1 MAKKSKINFNSE
13 LKIFLLIFIATV
25 LILVGIL
32 LNFLKSDDI
41 KIKSYESKILKF
53 NYDTSFELEDDN
65 DIKLQAVDGKAIV
78 YIKNIMYTDT
88 IKDKNKTDLVDSLSY
103 QVVSNND
110 NYNEIYNEF
119 DEDNNIYYYLYENY
133 EEERQIEVITL
144 FKDKNIFIIIY
155 QNDNDEFDLYG
166 TSINLIVDSL
176 EEVK

>member
-1 MAKKSKINFNSE
+1 MTKKSKMHFNSE

-32 LNFLKSDDI
+32 LNFLKPNDI

-53 NYDTSFELEDDN
+53 NYDTSFELEDDT
-65 DIKLQAVDGKAIV
+65 DIRLQAIDGNAIV
-78 YIKNIMYTDT
+78 YIKNITYTDT
-88 IKDKNKTDLVDSLSY
+88 IKAKDKTDLADSLSY

-110 NYNEIYNEF
+110 NYNEIYNET
-119 DEDNNIYYYLYENY
+119 DEDNNIYYYLYEDY
-133 EEERQIEVITL
+133 EKERQVEVITL

-166 TSINLIVDSL
+166 TSIDLIVDSL